1 MAASTVDISFV
12 PAFQNVLVGLYAEDP
27 DQLQSTVRVR
37 TGVVG
42 KTDHWERLGGTKL
55 MPVTSRHQQTPYV
68 EMAHSRRQV
77 RMADRAGAQLLD
89 KLDEIKMMIDP
100 RNEYTQ
106 NLVRAYRVF
115 IAETLVDALNAAAT
129 VVAADDTTSTQALQ
143 ASQQIA
149 NGGTGFTMAKWRQA
163 NRILDNAGV
172 PREGRTAL
180 LSAYAIEDLLADTQI
195 TSKDYSDLAALQTG
209 TIAGKTFMGA
219 TVKVIGDAVPD
230 DTAVLTGGT
239 LDPILPKTG
248 NIRSCFLYH
257 HDAIGLSIGK
267 VGTPEV
273 DRLPTHLNA
282 WQVLVQA
289 SAGCVRILDGGVV
302 QIDIDESV

>member
-1 MAASTVDISFV
+1 MANTVDVSFV
-12 PAFQNVLVGLYAEDP
+12 PAFQNVIVGLYAEDP
-27 DQLQSTVRVR
+27 DGLTGTVRLR
-37 TGVVG
+37 TGVKG
-42 KTDHWERLGGTKL
+42 KTDNWERLGGVKL
-55 MPVTSRHQQTPYV
+55 VPVTSRHQATPHTQ
-68 EMAHSRRQV
+68 MTHTRR
-77 RMADRAGAQLLD
+77 RAAMADRAGAEYLDQLD
-89 KLDEIKMMIDP
+89 QIKMMIDP

-115 IAETLVDALNAAAT
+115 IAETLVDSLNAAAT
-129 VVAADDTTSTQALQ
+129 SVANDDTTSTVALQ

-163 NRILDNAGV
+163 NRILDNAAV
-172 PREGRTAL
+172 PRESRCAL
-180 LSAYAIEDLLADTQI
+180 LSAYAIEDLLADATV
-195 TSKDYSDLAALQTG
+195 TSKDYADLAALQTG
-209 TIAGKTFMGA
+209 TIANKYFMGA

-257 HDAIGLSIGK
+257 RDAVGLSIGK

-273 DRLPTHLNA
+273 DKRSDLMNL
-282 WQVLVQA
+282 WQVLVQC
-289 SAGCVRILDGGVV
+289 SAGAVRILDAGVV

>member
-1 MAASTVDISFV
+1 MADTVDISFI
-12 PAFQNVLVGLYAEDP
+12 PAFQNVIVGLYAEDP
-27 DQLQSTVRVR
+27 EQLESLVRYR

-42 KTDHWERLGGTKL
+42 KTDNWERLGGVKL
-55 MPVTSRHQQTPYV
+55 VPVVSRHQSTPHT
-68 EMAHSRRQV
+68 EMVHSRR
-77 RMADRAGAQLLD
+77 RAAMADRAGSELLD
-89 KLDEIKMMIDP
+89 KLDQIKQMIDP

-129 VVAADDTTSTQALQ
+129 QVAADDTTSTQALQ

-172 PREGRTAL
+172 PRSGRAIM
-180 LSAYAIEDLLADTQI
+180 LSAFAIEDLMADAQV
-195 TSKDYSDLAALQTG
+195 TSKDYADLSALQEG
-209 TIAGKTFMGA
+209 TIAGKRFMGA
-219 TVKVIGDAVPD
+219 AVRVIGDAVPD
-230 DTAVLTGGT
+230 DAAVLTGGT

-248 NIRSCFLYH
+248 NIRSCFLFH
-257 HDAIGLSIGK
+257 HDAVGLSIGM

-273 DRLPTHLNA
+273 DRLPTRMNS
-282 WQVLVQA
+282 WQVLVQC
-289 SAGCVRILDGGVV
+289 SAGAVRILDAGVV

>member
-1 MAASTVDISFV
+1 MAEVDVSFI
-12 PAFQNVLVGLYAEDP
+12 PAFQNVIVGLYAEDP
-27 DQLQSTVRVR
+27 EGIQSTVRVR

-42 KTDHWERLGGTKL
+42 KTDNWERLGGTKL
-55 MPVTSRHQQTPYV
+55 VPVTSRHQSTPEV
-68 EMAHSRRQV
+68 TMAHSRR
-77 RMADRAGAQLLD
+77 RATMADRAGAVYLD
-89 KLDEIKMMIDP
+89 QLDEIKMMIDP

-106 NLVRAYRVF
+106 NLVRAYRVY
-115 IAETLVDALNAAAT
+115 IAETLVDSLNAAAT
-129 VVAADDTTSTQALQ
+129 SVANDDTTSTVALQ

-180 LSAYAIEDLLADTQI
+180 LSAYAIEDLLADATV
-195 TSKDYSDLAALQTG
+195 TSKDYADLAALQTG
-209 TIAGKTFMGA
+209 TIANKYFMGA
-219 TVKVIGDAVPD
+219 TVKVIGDATPD
-230 DTAVLTGGT
+230 DTTVLTGGT

-257 HDAIGLSIGK
+257 HDAVGLSIGK

-273 DRLPTHLNA
+273 DKRPDLMNL
-282 WQVLVQA
+282 WQVLLQC
-289 SAGCVRILDGGVV
+289 SAAAVRILDGGVV
-302 QIDIDESV
+302 QIDLDESV

>member
-1 MAASTVDISFV
+1 MAEVDVSFI
-12 PAFQNVLVGLYAEDP
+12 PAFQNVIVGLYAEDP
-27 DQLQSTVRVR
+27 EGIQSTVRLR

-42 KTDHWERLGGTKL
+42 KTDNWERLGGTKL
-55 MPVTSRHQQTPYV
+55 VPVTSRHQSTPEV
-68 EMAHSRRQV
+68 TMAHSRR
-77 RMADRAGAQLLD
+77 RATMADRAGAVYLD
-89 KLDEIKMMIDP
+89 QLDEIKMMIDP

-106 NLVRAYRVF
+106 NLVRAYRVY

-129 VVAADDTTSTQALQ
+129 SVANDDTTSTVALQ

-180 LSAYAIEDLLADTQI
+180 LSAYAIEDLLADATV
-195 TSKDYSDLAALQTG
+195 TSKDYADLAALQTG
-209 TIAGKTFMGA
+209 TIANKYFMGA
-219 TVKVIGDAVPD
+219 TVKVIGDATPD
-230 DTAVLTGGT
+230 DTTVLTGGT

-257 HDAIGLSIGK
+257 HDAVGLSIGK

-273 DRLPTHLNA
+273 DKRPDLMNL
-282 WQVLVQA
+282 WQVLLQC
-289 SAGCVRILDGGVV
+289 SAAAVRILDGGVV
-302 QIDIDESV
+302 QIDLDESV

>member
-1 MAASTVDISFV
+1 MADTVDTSFV
-12 PAFQNVLVGLYAEDP
+12 PAFQNVIVPLFAEDP
-27 DQLQSTVRVR
+27 DGLTATVRTR

-42 KTDHWERLGGTKL
+42 KTDNWERLGGVKL
-55 MPVTSRHQQTPYV
+55 VAVTSRHQATPHT
-68 EMAHSRRQV
+68 EMTHSRR
-77 RMADRAGAQLLD
+77 RAAMSDRAGSELLD
-89 KLDEIKMMIDP
+89 QLDQVKMMIDP

-115 IAETLVDALNAAAT
+115 IAETLVDALGAAAT
-129 VVAADDTTSTQALQ
+129 QVANDDTTCTQALQ

-172 PREGRTAL
+172 PRSGRTAL
-180 LSAYAIEDLLADTQI
+180 LSAYAIEDLLADATV

-209 TIAGKTFMGA
+209 TIAGRTFMGA
-219 TVKVIGDAVPD
+219 QVRVIGDAVPD
-230 DTAVLTGGT
+230 DTSVLTGGT

-248 NIRSCFLYH
+248 NIRSCYLFH
-257 HDAIGLSIGK
+257 HDALGLSIGK
-267 VGTPEV
+267 VATPEV
-273 DRLPTHLNA
+273 DRRSDLMNS

-289 SAGCVRILDGGVV
+289 SAGAVRILDAGVV
-302 QIDIDESV
+302 QIDLDESV

>member
-1 MAASTVDISFV
+1 MANTVDVSFV
-12 PAFQNVLVGLYAEDP
+12 PAFQNVIVGLYAEDP
-27 DQLQSTVRVR
+27 DGLTGTVRLR
-37 TGVVG
+37 TGVEG
-42 KTDHWERLGGTKL
+42 KTDNWERLGGVKL
-55 MPVTSRHQQTPYV
+55 VPVTSRHQATPHTQ
-68 EMAHSRRQV
+68 MTHTRR
-77 RMADRAGAQLLD
+77 RAAMADRAGAEYLDQLD
-89 KLDEIKMMIDP
+89 QIKMMIDP

-115 IAETLVDALNAAAT
+115 IAETLVDSLNAAAT
-129 VVAADDTTSTQALQ
+129 SVANDDTTSTVALQ

-163 NRILDNAGV
+163 NRILDNAAV
-172 PREGRTAL
+172 PRESRCAL
-180 LSAYAIEDLLADTQI
+180 LSAYAIEDLLADATV
-195 TSKDYSDLAALQTG
+195 TSKDYADLAALQTG
-209 TIAGKTFMGA
+209 TIANKYFMGA

-257 HDAIGLSIGK
+257 RDAVGLSIGK

-273 DRLPTHLNA
+273 DKRSDLMNL
-282 WQVLVQA
+282 WQVLVQC
-289 SAGCVRILDGGVV
+289 SAGAVRILDAGVV

>member
-1 MAASTVDISFV
+1 MADTVDTAFV
-12 PAFQNVLVGLYAEDP
+12 PAFQNVIVGLYAEDP
-27 DQLQSTVRVR
+27 DQLQSTVRLR

-42 KTDHWERLGGTKL
+42 KTDNWERLGGVKL
-55 MPVTSRHQQTPYV
+55 VPVTSRHQATPHT
-68 EMAHSRRQV
+68 EMTHSRRRAQ
-77 RMADRAGAQLLD
+77 MSDRAGSE
-89 KLDEIKMMIDP
+89 KLDDLDTIKQMIDP

-129 VVAADDTTSTQALQ
+129 VVANDDSTTTQALQ

-163 NRILDNAGV
+163 NRIL
-172 PREGRTAL
+172 
-180 LSAYAIEDLLADTQI
+180 
-195 TSKDYSDLAALQTG
+195 
-209 TIAGKTFMGA
+209 
-219 TVKVIGDAVPD
+219 

-257 HDAIGLSIGK
+257 HDAIGLSIGMVAK
-267 VGTPEV
+267 PEV
-273 DRLPTHLNA
+273 DRLPEHLNS
-282 WQVLVQA
+282 WQVMVKC
-289 SAGCVRILDGGVV
+289 SAGPPPLPVRPGG
-302 QIDIDESV
+302 